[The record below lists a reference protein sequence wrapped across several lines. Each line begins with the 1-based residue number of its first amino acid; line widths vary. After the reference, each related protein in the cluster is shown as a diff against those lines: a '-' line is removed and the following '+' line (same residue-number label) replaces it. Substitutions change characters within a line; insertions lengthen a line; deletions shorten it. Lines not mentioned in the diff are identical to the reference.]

1 MAFKKGESGN
11 PRGRPTG
18 TKQSARR
25 LGANQFKRLLRAIE
39 PYADEGISVAAEIM
53 RDEEASSATRLKAA
67 MMLLQKYTELTGEVY
82 FNQLPKE
89 EESGKKTDDADE
101 TDDEEEQSQKG
112 NLALF
117 SKKAK

>member
-1 MAFKKGESGN
+1 MAFKKGQSGN
-11 PRGRPTG
+11 PSGRPTG

-25 LGANQFKRLLRAIE
+25 LGANQLKRLLRALE

-89 EESGKKTDDADE
+89 EESGKKTDDEDE
-101 TDDEEEQSQKG
+101 SEDDDGSQKG

-117 SKKAK
+117 SQKK

>member
-1 MAFKKGESGN
+1 MAYKKGESGN
-11 PRGRPTG
+11 PKGRPTG

-25 LGANQFKRLLRAIE
+25 LGANQLKRLLRALE
-39 PYADEGISVAAEIM
+39 PYADEGISIAAEIM
-53 RDEEASSATRLKAA
+53 RDEKASSATRLKAA

-89 EESGKKTDDADE
+89 EESGKKTDDEDE
-101 TDDEEEQSQKG
+101 KDDEEHSQKG

-117 SKKAK
+117 SQKKAK